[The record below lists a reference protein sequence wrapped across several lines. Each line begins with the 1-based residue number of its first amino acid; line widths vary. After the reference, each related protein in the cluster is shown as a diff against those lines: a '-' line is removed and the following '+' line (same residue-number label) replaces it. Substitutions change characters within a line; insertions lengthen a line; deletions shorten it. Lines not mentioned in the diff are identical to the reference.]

1 MIIMY
6 CVKTKGLQGLI
17 PYPGGLAGLAAVCV
31 PGDFTEGW
39 VGAVECFPS
48 KAAATA
54 RSPKNAA
61 YVCRFSVAGFLTV
74 LWWFYGF
81 LRWFYGF

>member
-48 KAAATA
+48 KVPRMA
-54 RSPKNAA
+54 PMF
-61 YVCRFSVAGFLTV
+61 VGFQWPVFDGFVVV
-74 LWWFYGF
+74 LRIF
-81 LRWFYGF
+81 